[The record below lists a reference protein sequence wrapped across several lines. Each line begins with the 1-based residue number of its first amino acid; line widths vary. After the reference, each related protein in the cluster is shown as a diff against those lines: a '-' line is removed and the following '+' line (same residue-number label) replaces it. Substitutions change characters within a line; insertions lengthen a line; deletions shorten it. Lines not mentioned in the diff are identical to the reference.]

1 MSEATKHTITE
12 SLFVVVVLCCVAFG
26 VGVLSS
32 SQVSLLGVLVSRHIF
47 QEEGLALLVGGFFVF
62 EGSGLLS
69 FFAGHT
75 RSVLPKKEGK
85 ETRSTRMQ
93 HHVRSPSASSW
104 LDLS

>member
-47 QEEGLALLVGGFFVF
+47 QEEGLDRFPPKQAKRFVGWGFFLF
-62 EGSGLLS
+62 LKGQG
-69 FFAGHT
+69 FF
-75 RSVLPKKEGK
+75 L
-85 ETRSTRMQ
+85 
-93 HHVRSPSASSW
+93 
-104 LDLS
+104 